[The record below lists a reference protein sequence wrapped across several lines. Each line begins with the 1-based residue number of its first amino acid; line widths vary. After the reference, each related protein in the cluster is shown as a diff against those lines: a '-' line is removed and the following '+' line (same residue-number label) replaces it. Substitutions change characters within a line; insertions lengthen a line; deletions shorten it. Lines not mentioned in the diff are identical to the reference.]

1 MKIKPKQIFFQ
12 IFMVIVSILTLFPIF
27 FVYNNALKPNM
38 EISNSFLSIT
48 KHFYLAGFKYILID
62 KKAYTFLINSFIVV
76 IGAILICLIVSIL
89 VSFRLARF
97 NIKFGNG
104 IYLLFLAG
112 IILSHQTSI
121 VPIYIILSSI
131 KLINTYFGLMLVFS
145 AWNLS
150 LSILII
156 TAFFRSIPKELQDA
170 ATIDGCSNTGFLM
183 RIMLPLSKAPI
194 STAALLSVIFVWNDL
209 ILPLTLINN
218 PKMKL
223 VSSSLI
229 YFKGEYFADYNL
241 LFSAIAFMILP
252 IIILYLVFQ
261 RYFISGTFAGAII
274 E

>member
-1 MKIKPKQIFFQ
+1 MG
-12 IFMVIVSILTLFPIF
+12 
-27 FVYNNALKPNM
+27 
-38 EISNSFLSIT
+38 
-48 KHFYLAGFKYILID
+48 GFKYIIIE
-62 KKAYTFLINSFIVV
+62 KQAYIFLLNSLLVSL
-76 IGAILICLIVSIL
+76 GAIFICLFVSIL
-89 VSFRLARF
+89 VSFRIARF

-104 IYLLFLAG
+104 LYVLFLGG

-121 VPIYIILSSI
+121 VPIYLILKSL
-131 KLINTYFGLMLVFS
+131 KLFNSYIGLMFAFA

-156 TAFFRSIPKELQDA
+156 TAFFRSIPKELHDA
-170 ATIDGCSNTGFLM
+170 AKIDGCSDLGFLT

-209 ILPLTLINN
+209 IFPITLVNN

-223 VSSSLI
+223 VSTSLI
-229 YFKGEYFADYNL
+229 YFKGQYFADYNL
-241 LFSAIAFMILP
+241 LFSAVAFMIFP

-261 RYFISGTFAGAII
+261 RYFISGAFAGAVV